1 MQTNS
6 PPKLD
11 TKKKSYFLLLSKIIS
26 TPPKQNKMDSHISS
40 ISSPFCHILTKTT
53 QSEGRQKTYTTENKR
68 K

>member
-11 TKKKSYFLLLSKIIS
+11 ISKTFIFSPSQKKFHLPL
-26 TPPKQNKMDSHISS
+26 NKNNLKTFFKFFSP
-40 ISSPFCHILTKTT
+40 PFCHILAKTT
-53 QSEGRQKTYTTENKR
+53 QIEGRQKTYTTKDKR